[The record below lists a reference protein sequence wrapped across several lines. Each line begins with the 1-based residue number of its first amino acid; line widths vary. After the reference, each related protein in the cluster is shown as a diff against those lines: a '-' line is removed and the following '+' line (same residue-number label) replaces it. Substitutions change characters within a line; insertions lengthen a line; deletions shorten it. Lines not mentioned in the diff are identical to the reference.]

1 MTSSY
6 NKLYSVRL
14 EPKYLKAKYN
24 LIVVWS
30 KKTKEHKQHSKT
42 LSKVIYAL
50 GRSTLVLIKIKGTVN
65 FNKNI
70 TLWKLTLWN
79 LHVYW
84 LATGKLINIHLCS
97 AEYQN
102 IPNYLVSYNNVEL
115 RKIQTQLFFNKDLV
129 INQICH
135 LMFIWLKIHSGQL
148 KCTLS
153 LEKIIYF

>member
-6 NKLYSVRL
+6 NKLYSVRSK
-14 EPKYLKAKYN
+14 PKYLKAKYN

-42 LSKVIYAL
+42 LAKVIYAW

-70 TLWKLTLWN
+70 TLWKLTIWN

-84 LATGKLINIHLCS
+84 LATRKWIHIHLCS

-135 LMFIWLKIHSGQL
+135 LMFIWLKVQSGQL
-148 KCTLS
+148 ECTLS
-153 LEKIIYF
+153 LEK